1 MHALCKNLVTFNV
14 LFDKHLSS
22 QMRSMMHLMFCSN
35 AELNHIYST
44 SIIIC
49 TYHTVHIIGSQI
61 AVNELQ
67 ATVCARKDIKGK
79 GKPCIL
85 DLFTDVLS

>member
-35 AELNHIYST
+35 AELNHT
-44 SIIIC
+44 LL
-49 TYHTVHIIGSQI
+49 V
-61 AVNELQ
+61 
-67 ATVCARKDIKGK
+67 
-79 GKPCIL
+79 
-85 DLFTDVLS
+85 